1 MKQVEKYAKYQPYLD
16 FIERYKNADNAADG
30 SERDANANVENKNI
44 TTMEGELFKGDFIG
58 VNRLAMWQKIKE
70 LYDEGLAEE
79 YLRQLEEHE
88 IYRHDETALKPY
100 CVSITMY
107 PFLFGGITSIG
118 GLSDAPTNIH
128 SYTGGVV
135 NLVFAIASQ
144 FAGAVSTPEF
154 LPYFDY
160 FLRKEYG
167 DDYYLRA
174 DEVVDLSLKKRTIRK
189 VVEDLFQQA
198 VYSLNQPA
206 AARNFQCVRED
217 TTQLWTPQG
226 FKYLSELKEGDTC
239 FVWKD
244 GKISEQPIK
253 HLNVYDYEGEMIQFK
268 GRNYQQTVTPNH
280 RVVYKSTRAP
290 EDRAD
295 KGEWV
300 IKEAKDIEHHLSKV
314 SMPIA
319 GQVERK
325 DANISDNLLRLC
337 TYALTDGSIITHEG
351 KSPYL
356 VYYMSPNRKGLEKL
370 KTILQEEG
378 IAYTETQS
386 TVAKFGSVNN
396 IKLNVEDSS
405 IILSLLNNTKKQMP
419 DWFLQLSP
427 RQAQI
432 VLKCWSE
439 TDGQQLRQKDKDEQK
454 RFLLQ
459 CDSEEIADVLQQ
471 VCMIAGLGSAIVRKE
486 SDIFSDKGK
495 TETIYVQTFARSC
508 KRVDSSSRIFYKGR
522 VWCPTTDAGIVIF
535 REENK
540 TPYVSGNSVFWNI
553 AYYDEPYFKGL
564 FQDFVFPDGSP
575 MIWESTSWLQE
586 TFMNWFNEERKK
598 KILTFPVE
606 SISLLHNGKEFM
618 DPYWKEKT
626 AEMWAKGHSFFCYTS
641 DSVDS
646 LSSCCFSPD
655 TKVLAKSSSGVF
667 FGPIRD
673 LHNMK
678 YTGNKENL
686 CVYHNGSWASAKT
699 IKLPARPMYSI
710 KTANG
715 KTVCATDNH
724 LFPTLRGD
732 VPAES
737 LTTDDYLLFNTL
749 ALDAVP
755 EKDEKLS
762 YNQGFL
768 IGMYLGDGS
777 IDAHGPY
784 QKSVMFSLNK
794 EKFQS
799 CISYM
804 NEALSEI
811 VHGEKF
817 SVYKIVNNVVPVS
830 YYGDILA
837 DFIQRFVSGRYANEK
852 HLLPETFLQSQ
863 LFRKGIL
870 DGFYATDG
878 GNSNRIYTTSQKLS
892 EDIECLCATLGLNT
906 SVSIT
911 DRTDEPVVIRGE
923 TYSRNFPL
931 YCIRWYSPKNKRSM
945 KGIFRIVNNGM
956 YFRVTDIRPVEDY
969 PHDSVYCFEMDNQDE
984 PYFTLPNGMITHNCR
999 LRNEMQKNTFSFTL
1013 GAGGVSTGSK
1023 CVMTMNVNR
1032 LVQNATRDNI
1042 PIEEAVAA
1050 QTEKLHKYLLAFNAI
1065 LKENLVK
1072 HMLPIYEAGF
1082 ISLDKQYLTI
1092 GINGF
1097 VEGAEFL
1104 GIEIAPDNPE
1114 YISYGEKILKPIY
1127 LLNKRDKDPQNG
1139 IMFNTEFVPAENLGV
1154 KFAKWDKRD
1163 GYFVPRDCYNSYFYL
1178 VEDETKNV
1186 LDKFKMS
1193 GKQFTQY
1200 LDGGSAYHCNLSEHL
1215 SKDQYLKMLDAAMV
1229 TGCPYFTFNIPNTI
1243 CNDCGHI
1250 DKHCLN
1256 ECPACGSKNLDYA
1269 TRVIGYLKR
1278 VSCFSKA
1285 RREEAKKRAYI
1296 HG

>member
-1 MKQVEKYAKYQPYLD
+1 MKQVEKYTKYQPYLD

-128 SYTGGVV
+128 SYTGGII

-244 GKISEQPIK
+244 GKISEQPVK

-405 IILSLLNNTKKQMP
+405 IVLSLLNNTKKQMP

-495 TETIYVQTFARSC
+495 AETIYVQTFARPC

-646 LSSCCFSPD
+646 LSSCCRL
-655 TKVLAKSSSGVF
+655 K
-667 FGPIRD
+667 
-673 LHNMK
+673 
-678 YTGNKENL
+678 
-686 CVYHNGSWASAKT
+686 
-699 IKLPARPMYSI
+699 
-710 KTANG
+710 
-715 KTVCATDNH
+715 
-724 LFPTLRGD
+724 
-732 VPAES
+732 
-737 LTTDDYLLFNTL
+737 
-749 ALDAVP
+749 
-755 EKDEKLS
+755 
-762 YNQGFL
+762 
-768 IGMYLGDGS
+768 
-777 IDAHGPY
+777 
-784 QKSVMFSLNK
+784 
-794 EKFQS
+794 
-799 CISYM
+799 
-804 NEALSEI
+804 NE
-811 VHGEKF
+811 
-817 SVYKIVNNVVPVS
+817 
-830 YYGDILA
+830 
-837 DFIQRFVSGRYANEK
+837 IQE
-852 HLLPETFLQSQ
+852 
-863 LFRKGIL
+863 
-870 DGFYATDG
+870 
-878 GNSNRIYTTSQKLS
+878 
-892 EDIECLCATLGLNT
+892 
-906 SVSIT
+906 
-911 DRTDEPVVIRGE
+911 
-923 TYSRNFPL
+923 
-931 YCIRWYSPKNKRSM
+931 
-945 KGIFRIVNNGM
+945 
-956 YFRVTDIRPVEDY
+956 
-969 PHDSVYCFEMDNQDE
+969 
-984 PYFTLPNGMITHNCR
+984 
-999 LRNEMQKNTFSFTL
+999 NTFSFTL

-1215 SKDQYLKMLDAAMV
+1215 SKDQYLKMLDAAMI

>member
-253 HLNVYDYEGEMIQFK
+253 HLNVYDYDGEMIQFK
-268 GRNYQQTVTPNH
+268 GEDGYQQTVTPNH
-280 RVVYKSTRAP
+280 RVVYKND
-290 EDRAD
+290 END
-295 KGEWV
+295 EWA
-300 IKEAKDIEHHLSKV
+300 IKEAKDIEHHLSNV
-314 SMPIA
+314 AMPIA
-319 GQVERK
+319 GQLERE
-325 DANISDNLLRLC
+325 DVDISDNMLRLC
-337 TYALTDGSIITHEG
+337 VYAIMYSFTKGARI
-351 KSPYL
+351 KSPTL
-356 VYYMSPNRKGLEKL
+356 DFIMVSNTSLLNKI
-370 KTILQEEG
+370 KTALQEEKL
-378 IAYTETQS
+378 AYTE
-386 TVAKFGSVNN
+386 KEHFIHLLGSSLTS
-396 IKLNVEDSS
+396 ITLSKKSS
-405 IILSLLNNTKKQMP
+405 ADILSLLNNTKEQIP
-419 DWFLQLSP
+419 EWFSQLSP

-432 VLKCWSE
+432 VLDCWSKTGAE
-439 TDGQQLRQKDKDEQK
+439 H
-454 RFLLQ
+454 LLS
-459 CDSEEIADVLQQ
+459 CRNKEDADALQQ
-471 VCMIAGLGSAIVRKE
+471 VCMIAGLGSSIVYRN
-486 SDIFSDKGK
+486 G
-495 TETIYVQTFARSC
+495 TPYVQTFDRSS
-508 KRVDSSSRIFYKGR
+508 KKVNSSSRITYKGR

-777 IDAHGPY
+777 IDAHGPC
-784 QKSVMFSLNK
+784 QKSIMFSLNK

-911 DRTDEPVVIRGE
+911 DHTDEPVVIRGE

-956 YFRVTDIRPVEDY
+956 YFRVTDIHPVEDY
-969 PHDSVYCFEMDNQDE
+969 PYDSVYCFEIDNQDE

-999 LRNEMQKNTFSFTL
+999 LRNEMQENTFSFTL

-1050 QTEKLHKYLLAFNAI
+1050 QTEKLHKYLLAFNEI

-1139 IMFNTEFVPAENLGV
+1139 IMFNTELVPAENLGV

>member
-58 VNRLAMWQKIKE
+58 VNRLAMWQEIKE
-70 LYDEGLAEE
+70 LYDEELAEE

-253 HLNVYDYEGEMIQFK
+253 HLNVYDYDGEMIQFK
-268 GRNYQQTVTPNH
+268 GEDGYQQTVTPNH
-280 RVVYKSTRAP
+280 RVVYKND
-290 EDRAD
+290 END
-295 KGEWV
+295 EWA
-300 IKEAKDIEHHLSKV
+300 IKEAKDIEHHLSNV
-314 SMPIA
+314 AMPIA
-319 GQVERK
+319 GQLERE
-325 DANISDNLLRLC
+325 DVDISDNMLRLC
-337 TYALTDGSIITHEG
+337 VYAIMYSFTKGARI
-351 KSPYL
+351 KSPTLDFIMVSNTSLLNEIKTALQKEKL
-356 VYYMSPNRKGLEKL
+356 VYTEKEHFIHL
-370 KTILQEEG
+370 L
-378 IAYTETQS
+378 
-386 TVAKFGSVNN
+386 GSSLTS
-396 IKLNVEDSS
+396 ITLSKKSS
-405 IILSLLNNTKKQMP
+405 ADILSLLDNTKEQIP
-419 DWFLQLSP
+419 EWFSQLSP

-432 VLKCWSE
+432 VLDCWSKTGAE
-439 TDGQQLRQKDKDEQK
+439 H
-454 RFLLQ
+454 LLS
-459 CDSEEIADVLQQ
+459 CRNKEDADALQQ
-471 VCMIAGLGSAIVRKE
+471 VCMIAGLGSSIVYR
-486 SDIFSDKGK
+486 DG
-495 TETIYVQTFARSC
+495 TPYVQTFNCSSKKVGA
-508 KRVDSSSRIFYKGR
+508 SSRITYKGR

-646 LSSCCFSPD
+646 LSSCCRL
-655 TKVLAKSSSGVF
+655 K
-667 FGPIRD
+667 
-673 LHNMK
+673 
-678 YTGNKENL
+678 
-686 CVYHNGSWASAKT
+686 
-699 IKLPARPMYSI
+699 
-710 KTANG
+710 
-715 KTVCATDNH
+715 
-724 LFPTLRGD
+724 
-732 VPAES
+732 
-737 LTTDDYLLFNTL
+737 
-749 ALDAVP
+749 
-755 EKDEKLS
+755 
-762 YNQGFL
+762 
-768 IGMYLGDGS
+768 
-777 IDAHGPY
+777 
-784 QKSVMFSLNK
+784 
-794 EKFQS
+794 
-799 CISYM
+799 
-804 NEALSEI
+804 NE
-811 VHGEKF
+811 
-817 SVYKIVNNVVPVS
+817 
-830 YYGDILA
+830 
-837 DFIQRFVSGRYANEK
+837 IQE
-852 HLLPETFLQSQ
+852 
-863 LFRKGIL
+863 
-870 DGFYATDG
+870 
-878 GNSNRIYTTSQKLS
+878 
-892 EDIECLCATLGLNT
+892 
-906 SVSIT
+906 
-911 DRTDEPVVIRGE
+911 
-923 TYSRNFPL
+923 
-931 YCIRWYSPKNKRSM
+931 
-945 KGIFRIVNNGM
+945 
-956 YFRVTDIRPVEDY
+956 
-969 PHDSVYCFEMDNQDE
+969 
-984 PYFTLPNGMITHNCR
+984 
-999 LRNEMQKNTFSFTL
+999 NTFSFTL

>member
-128 SYTGGVV
+128 SYTGGII

-206 AARNFQCVRED
+206 AARNFQ
-217 TTQLWTPQG
+217 
-226 FKYLSELKEGDTC
+226 
-239 FVWKD
+239 
-244 GKISEQPIK
+244 
-253 HLNVYDYEGEMIQFK
+253 
-268 GRNYQQTVTPNH
+268 
-280 RVVYKSTRAP
+280 
-290 EDRAD
+290 
-295 KGEWV
+295 
-300 IKEAKDIEHHLSKV
+300 
-314 SMPIA
+314 
-319 GQVERK
+319 
-325 DANISDNLLRLC
+325 
-337 TYALTDGSIITHEG
+337 
-351 KSPYL
+351 
-356 VYYMSPNRKGLEKL
+356 
-370 KTILQEEG
+370 
-378 IAYTETQS
+378 
-386 TVAKFGSVNN
+386 
-396 IKLNVEDSS
+396 
-405 IILSLLNNTKKQMP
+405 
-419 DWFLQLSP
+419 
-427 RQAQI
+427 
-432 VLKCWSE
+432 
-439 TDGQQLRQKDKDEQK
+439 
-454 RFLLQ
+454 
-459 CDSEEIADVLQQ
+459 
-471 VCMIAGLGSAIVRKE
+471 
-486 SDIFSDKGK
+486 
-495 TETIYVQTFARSC
+495 
-508 KRVDSSSRIFYKGR
+508 
-522 VWCPTTDAGIVIF
+522 
-535 REENK
+535 
-540 TPYVSGNSVFWNI
+540 SVFWNI

-667 FGPIRD
+667 FGPIED

-678 YTGNKENL
+678 HTGNKENL

-777 IDAHGPY
+777 IDAHGPC

-811 VHGEKF
+811 VSGAKF
-817 SVYKIVNNVVPVS
+817 SVNKIIHNVVPVS
-830 YYGDILA
+830 YYGDALT

-911 DRTDEPVVIRGE
+911 DRTDEPVVIRGK

-945 KGIFRIVNNGM
+945 KGIFRIANNSM

-969 PHDSVYCFEMDNQDE
+969 PHDSVYCFEMDSQDE

-999 LRNEMQKNTFSFTL
+999 LRNEMQENTFSFTL

-1023 CVMTMNVNR
+1023 CVMTMNINR

-1243 CNDCGHI
+1243 CNDCRHI

>member
-1 MKQVEKYAKYQPYLD
+1 MKQVEKYTKYQPYLD

-128 SYTGGVV
+128 SYTGGII

-253 HLNVYDYEGEMIQFK
+253 HLNVYDYDGEMIQFK
-268 GRNYQQTVTPNH
+268 GEDGYQQTVTPNH
-280 RVVYKSTRAP
+280 RVVYKND
-290 EDRAD
+290 END
-295 KGEWV
+295 EWA
-300 IKEAKDIEHHLSKV
+300 IKEAKDIEHHLSNV
-314 SMPIA
+314 AMPIA
-319 GQVERK
+319 GQLERE
-325 DANISDNLLRLC
+325 DVDISDNMLRLC
-337 TYALTDGSIITHEG
+337 VYAIMYSFTKGARI
-351 KSPYL
+351 KSPTL
-356 VYYMSPNRKGLEKL
+356 DFIMVSNTSLLNEI
-370 KTILQEEG
+370 KTALQEEK
-378 IAYTETQS
+378 IVYTEKEYFIHS
-386 TVAKFGSVNN
+386 LGSS
-396 IKLNVEDSS
+396 LSS
-405 IILSLLNNTKKQMP
+405 ITLSKKSSADIFSLLNNTKEQIP
-419 DWFLQLSP
+419 EWFSQLSP

-432 VLKCWSE
+432 VLDCWSK
-439 TDGQQLRQKDKDEQK
+439 TDAEHLLSCCDKED
-454 RFLLQ
+454 
-459 CDSEEIADVLQQ
+459 ADALQQ
-471 VCMIAGLGSAIVRKE
+471 VCMIAGLGSSIVYR
-486 SDIFSDKGK
+486 DG
-495 TETIYVQTFARSC
+495 TPYVQTFNCSSKKVGA
-508 KRVDSSSRIFYKGR
+508 SSRIFYKGR

-564 FQDFVFPDGSP
+564 FQDFIFPDGTR

>member
-1 MKQVEKYAKYQPYLD
+1 MKQVEKYTKYQPYLD

-128 SYTGGVV
+128 SYTGGII

-495 TETIYVQTFARSC
+495 AETIYVQTFARPC

-646 LSSCCFSPD
+646 LSSCC
-655 TKVLAKSSSGVF
+655 
-667 FGPIRD
+667 
-673 LHNMK
+673 
-678 YTGNKENL
+678 
-686 CVYHNGSWASAKT
+686 
-699 IKLPARPMYSI
+699 
-710 KTANG
+710 
-715 KTVCATDNH
+715 
-724 LFPTLRGD
+724 
-732 VPAES
+732 
-737 LTTDDYLLFNTL
+737 
-749 ALDAVP
+749 
-755 EKDEKLS
+755 
-762 YNQGFL
+762 
-768 IGMYLGDGS
+768 
-777 IDAHGPY
+777 
-784 QKSVMFSLNK
+784 
-794 EKFQS
+794 
-799 CISYM
+799 
-804 NEALSEI
+804 
-811 VHGEKF
+811 
-817 SVYKIVNNVVPVS
+817 
-830 YYGDILA
+830 
-837 DFIQRFVSGRYANEK
+837 
-852 HLLPETFLQSQ
+852 
-863 LFRKGIL
+863 
-870 DGFYATDG
+870 
-878 GNSNRIYTTSQKLS
+878 
-892 EDIECLCATLGLNT
+892 
-906 SVSIT
+906 
-911 DRTDEPVVIRGE
+911 
-923 TYSRNFPL
+923 
-931 YCIRWYSPKNKRSM
+931 
-945 KGIFRIVNNGM
+945 
-956 YFRVTDIRPVEDY
+956 
-969 PHDSVYCFEMDNQDE
+969 
-984 PYFTLPNGMITHNCR
+984 R

-1023 CVMTMNVNR
+1023 CVMTMNINR
-1032 LVQNATRDNI
+1032 LVQNAIRDNI

-1139 IMFNTEFVPAENLGV
+1139 IMFNTEMVPS
-1154 KFAKWDKRD
+1154 R
-1163 GYFVPRDCYNSYFYL
+1163 FY
-1178 VEDETKNV
+1178 
-1186 LDKFKMS
+1186 
-1193 GKQFTQY
+1193 
-1200 LDGGSAYHCNLSEHL
+1200 
-1215 SKDQYLKMLDAAMV
+1215 
-1229 TGCPYFTFNIPNTI
+1229 
-1243 CNDCGHI
+1243 CGHLKFLLI
-1250 DKHCLN
+1250 DL
-1256 ECPACGSKNLDYA
+1256 ELPSGQQGAS
-1269 TRVIGYLKR
+1269 V
-1278 VSCFSKA
+1278 KA
-1285 RREEAKKRAYI
+1285 A
-1296 HG
+1296 

>member
-1 MKQVEKYAKYQPYLD
+1 MKQVEKYTKYQPYLD

-128 SYTGGVV
+128 SYTGGII

-206 AARNFQCVRED
+206 AARNFQ
-217 TTQLWTPQG
+217 
-226 FKYLSELKEGDTC
+226 
-239 FVWKD
+239 
-244 GKISEQPIK
+244 
-253 HLNVYDYEGEMIQFK
+253 
-268 GRNYQQTVTPNH
+268 
-280 RVVYKSTRAP
+280 
-290 EDRAD
+290 
-295 KGEWV
+295 
-300 IKEAKDIEHHLSKV
+300 
-314 SMPIA
+314 
-319 GQVERK
+319 
-325 DANISDNLLRLC
+325 
-337 TYALTDGSIITHEG
+337 
-351 KSPYL
+351 
-356 VYYMSPNRKGLEKL
+356 
-370 KTILQEEG
+370 
-378 IAYTETQS
+378 
-386 TVAKFGSVNN
+386 
-396 IKLNVEDSS
+396 
-405 IILSLLNNTKKQMP
+405 
-419 DWFLQLSP
+419 
-427 RQAQI
+427 
-432 VLKCWSE
+432 
-439 TDGQQLRQKDKDEQK
+439 
-454 RFLLQ
+454 
-459 CDSEEIADVLQQ
+459 
-471 VCMIAGLGSAIVRKE
+471 
-486 SDIFSDKGK
+486 
-495 TETIYVQTFARSC
+495 
-508 KRVDSSSRIFYKGR
+508 
-522 VWCPTTDAGIVIF
+522 
-535 REENK
+535 
-540 TPYVSGNSVFWNI
+540 SVFWNI

-1023 CVMTMNVNR
+1023 CVMTMNINR
-1032 LVQNATRDNI
+1032 LVQNAIRDNI

-1050 QTEKLHKYLLAFNAI
+1050 QTEKLHKYLLAFNEI

-1082 ISLDKQYLTI
+1082 ISFDKQYLTI

-1215 SKDQYLKMLDAAMV
+1215 SKDQYLKMLDAAMI

>member
-253 HLNVYDYEGEMIQFK
+253 HLNVYDYDGEMIQFK
-268 GRNYQQTVTPNH
+268 GEDGYQQTVTPNH
-280 RVVYKSTRAP
+280 RVVYKSDET
-290 EDRAD
+290 D
-295 KGEWV
+295 GWT
-300 IKEAKDIEHHLSKV
+300 IKEAKDIEHHLNKV

-319 GQVERK
+319 GQLEREGV
-325 DANISDNLLRLC
+325 DISDNMLRLC
-337 TYALTDGSIITHEG
+337 VYTLMHGFTRGARV
-351 KSPYL
+351 KSPALDFIMVSNTSLLNEIKTALQKEKL
-356 VYYMSPNRKGLEKL
+356 VYTEKEHFIHL
-370 KTILQEEG
+370 L
-378 IAYTETQS
+378 
-386 TVAKFGSVNN
+386 GSSLTS
-396 IKLNVEDSS
+396 ITLSKKSS
-405 IILSLLNNTKKQMP
+405 ADILSLLNNTKEQIP
-419 DWFLQLSP
+419 EWFSQLSP

-432 VLKCWSE
+432 VLDCWSKTGAE
-439 TDGQQLRQKDKDEQK
+439 H
-454 RFLLQ
+454 LLS
-459 CDSEEIADVLQQ
+459 CRNKEDADALQQ
-471 VCMIAGLGSAIVRKE
+471 VCMIAGLGSSIVYR
-486 SDIFSDKGK
+486 GG
-495 TETIYVQTFARSC
+495 TPYVQTFNCSSKKVGA
-508 KRVDSSSRIFYKGR
+508 SSRITYKGR

-667 FGPIRD
+667 FGPIGD

-732 VPAES
+732 VSAES

-777 IDAHGPY
+777 IDTHGPC
-784 QKSVMFSLNK
+784 QKSVMFSLNE
-794 EKFQS
+794 EKLQS
-799 CISYM
+799 CISCM

-811 VHGEKF
+811 AHGEKF
-817 SVYKIVNNVVPVS
+817 SVYKIVNNVVPVN

-906 SVSIT
+906 SVSVT
-911 DRTDEPVVIRGE
+911 DRTDEPVIIRGE

-969 PHDSVYCFEMDNQDE
+969 PHDSVYCFEMDDQDE

-999 LRNEMQKNTFSFTL
+999 LRNEMQENTFSFTL

-1032 LVQNATRDNI
+1032 LVQNAIRDNI

-1050 QTEKLHKYLLAFNAI
+1050 QTEKLHKYLLAFNEI

>member
-128 SYTGGVV
+128 SYTGGII

-244 GKISEQPIK
+244 GKISEQPIR
-253 HLNVYDYEGEMIQFK
+253 HLNVYDYDGEMIQFK
-268 GRNYQQTVTPNH
+268 GEDGYQQTVTPNH
-280 RVVYKSTRAP
+280 RVVYKND
-290 EDRAD
+290 END
-295 KGEWV
+295 EWA
-300 IKEAKDIEHHLSKV
+300 IKEAKDIEHHLSNV
-314 SMPIA
+314 AMPIA
-319 GQVERK
+319 GQLERE
-325 DANISDNLLRLC
+325 DVDISDNMLRLC
-337 TYALTDGSIITHEG
+337 VYAIMYSFTKGARI
-351 KSPYL
+351 KSPTLDFIMVSNTSLLNEIKTALQKEKL
-356 VYYMSPNRKGLEKL
+356 VYTEKEHFIHL
-370 KTILQEEG
+370 L
-378 IAYTETQS
+378 
-386 TVAKFGSVNN
+386 GSSLTS
-396 IKLNVEDSS
+396 ITLSKKSS
-405 IILSLLNNTKKQMP
+405 ADILSLLNNTKEQIP
-419 DWFLQLSP
+419 EWFSQLSP

-432 VLKCWSE
+432 VLDCWSKTGAE
-439 TDGQQLRQKDKDEQK
+439 H
-454 RFLLQ
+454 LLS
-459 CDSEEIADVLQQ
+459 CRNKEDADALQQ
-471 VCMIAGLGSAIVRKE
+471 VCMIAGLGSSIVYR
-486 SDIFSDKGK
+486 DG
-495 TETIYVQTFARSC
+495 TPYVQTFNCSSKKVWA
-508 KRVDSSSRIFYKGR
+508 SSRITYKGR

-641 DSVDS
+641 NSVDS

-777 IDAHGPY
+777 IDAHGPC

-999 LRNEMQKNTFSFTL
+999 LRNEMQENTFSFTL

-1032 LVQNATRDNI
+1032 LVQNATRDHI

-1215 SKDQYLKMLDAAMV
+1215 SKDQYLKMLDAAMI